1 MTTEFDTPKCIDFQ
15 EIGKFVYAF
24 CCRKIPARS
33 GHVRLFKI
41 LRACFFSWCPL
52 ANHNLCRCHGEIFKN
67 SCRSTGMDIFSGS
80 LPYPQDSYS
89 YINYVM
95 CMLKLFPASSF
106 LQHISSSD
114 VVHVEG
120 RCVRQV
126 SGQVEPKT
134 KKLQRR
140 ESQASPSSATNH
152 GKSCN
157 LRDYW
162 NNKNHLDQH
171 QNSKATFWYS
181 SSTSW
186 FIMITYIYIYVFN
199 YRVHNSDNAVV
210 LNINVYQNGRK

>member
-1 MTTEFDTPKCIDFQ
+1 MHSAVEKSLHDLVMLDSSRFFEP
-15 EIGKFVYAF
+15 V
-24 CCRKIPARS
+24 
-33 GHVRLFKI
+33 
-41 LRACFFSWCPL
+41 FFSWCPL

-134 KKLQRR
+134 KKTPEERI
-140 ESQASPSSATNH
+140 PSVSFKCKQTMANH
-152 GKSCN
+152 VTWETIETTKTILIN
-157 LRDYW
+157 I
-162 NNKNHLDQH
+162 KIQKQH
-171 QNSKATFWYS
+171 FDTLHQHHDS
-181 SSTSW
+181 SW
-186 FIMITYIYIYVFN
+186 LHIYIYVFN

>member
-1 MTTEFDTPKCIDFQ
+1 MITEFETPKCIDFQ
-15 EIGKFVYAF
+15 EIGKLVFTF
-24 CCRKIPARS
+24 CCQKIPART
-33 GHVRLFKI
+33 GHVRRFKI
-41 LRACFFSWCPL
+41 LRALFVYQQVRWVSCKKHPLLFFSWCPL

-162 NNKNHLDQH
+162 NNKNHLDQN
-171 QNSKATFWYS
+171 QKSKATFWYS

-186 FIMITYIYIYVFN
+186 LYIYMYLIIGYTT
-199 YRVHNSDNAVV
+199 
-210 LNINVYQNGRK
+210 LTMQ